1 LEVSNKNV
9 RFIVEVSI
17 FAAIGVVLDF
27 IAGLYSSGIWTAG
40 GSLSIAMVPIF
51 MMSFRWNWK
60 GGILTGLLVG
70 TIQLL
75 MANSSYFVNPV
86 QVILDY
92 TLAYGL
98 VGISGIYAKKVMNSE
113 NSTYYITIGIIIGGL
128 LRTISHIISGW
139 AYFGLYAPEGFN
151 AMGWSIIYNSSYMLP
166 SLILCLVV
174 VLHIRK
180 KAPQLIEPML

>member
-1 LEVSNKNV
+1 MNNKSV

-17 FAAIGVVLDF
+17 FAAIGLVLDF

-51 MMSFRWNWK
+51 IMSFRWDWK

-75 MANSSYFVNPV
+75 MANSSYFVNPL

-92 TLAYGL
+92 TLAYAL
-98 VGISGIYAKKVMNSE
+98 VGVSGFYAKKIMASNNS
-113 NSTYYITIGIIIGGL
+113 SYYITMGIIIGGV
-128 LRTISHIISGW
+128 LRTISHILSGW
-139 AYFGLYAPEGFN
+139 FYFGMYAPEGFSSL
-151 AMGWSIIYNSSYMLP
+151 GWSIIYNSSYMLP
-166 SLILCLVV
+166 SLILCLIV
-174 VLHIRK
+174 VLHIKK
-180 KAPQLIEPML
+180 KAPQLVEPMQ